1 MDTRQKLEA
10 ILREMGISSQIFSS
24 AAADDVDV
32 RQDLGLDSL
41 EQLDLIFNVN
51 KAFGIDLPL
60 DEWADRIEAGEPEE
74 SFFRLDNFIKH
85 IDRLRSPP
93 QPINP
98 AGGLGDA
105 ARNSDR

>member
-1 MDTRQKLEA
+1 LVDTRQKLEV
-10 ILREMGISSQIFSS
+10 ILREMGLPGKPE
-24 AAADDVDV
+24 DHTNV
-32 RQDLGLDSL
+32 RQDLGIDSL
-41 EQLDLIFNVN
+41 EMLDLIFSVN
-51 KAFGIDLPL
+51 KVFGIDLPL

-93 QPINP
+93 QPVNP